1 LSIAFRIADDV
12 LWERAMTKKSKDKI
26 NFEKRK
32 FQTSSMAKI
41 LPGMLKKLGA
51 SAEAGKSASL
61 VRVIHHW
68 PEIIGTEIAAKTLP
82 VKIIYKKQK
91 NRDTGEQE
99 SIRVLKLK
107 AESALVTAIAMREAI
122 ICQRLNTLFGAH
134 DFKKLDIEH
143 GFISSPTKATPRKD
157 NKSYALDLPDIEDP
171 ILKERLESLG
181 QAVMN
186 SAQK

>member
-1 LSIAFRIADDV
+1 
-12 LWERAMTKKSKDKI
+12 
-26 NFEKRK
+26 
-32 FQTSSMAKI
+32 MAKI
-41 LPGMLKKLGA
+41 LLGILKKLGA

-68 PEIIGTEIAAKTLP
+68 PDIIGAEMAVKTLP

-91 NRDTGEQE
+91 NRDTGDQE

-122 ICQRLNTLFGAH
+122 ICQRLNTLFGCD

-143 GFISSPTKATPRKD
+143 GFIAATNKSAPRKG
-157 NKSYALDLPDIEDP
+157 NKSYPLDLPDIEDP

-181 QAVMN
+181 QAIMN
-186 SAQK
+186 KNIS